1 MSDGDTIGHAKVRP
15 AAILLLAAA
24 IWGFAFAAQRAGMA
38 HVGPFAFGGIR
49 FALGC
54 LPLLP
59 VVILQ
64 IRRRSPQ
71 GSHVRQVWPGLGL
84 GVVLFV
90 AVSLQQM
97 GLVYTSAGKAGFI
110 TGLYV
115 VLVPVFGLALRL
127 RAGAGTWL
135 GSVSAVAGL
144 YLLSVREDLTM
155 GAGDLLVLACAAVW
169 AIHVL
174 LLARAV
180 QLMHW
185 STLAFLQ
192 FATCAV
198 LSLVTAAFVEETSAA
213 NVVAAGVPI
222 LYAGLMSVGVG
233 YTLQVIGQRTAP
245 PAAAAVIL
253 SLEAAFAALAGWL
266 VLNEQLSS
274 RELGGCGLM
283 LSAMVVSQLMPSGDR
298 NSA

>member
-1 MSDGDTIGHAKVRP
+1 MGRADLRS
-15 AAILLLAAA
+15 AALLLLAAV
-24 IWGFAFAAQRAGMA
+24 IWGFAFTAQRAGMA
-38 HVGPFAFGGIR
+38 HVGPFAFSGIR

-59 VVILQ
+59 VTIVQ
-64 IRRRSPQ
+64 IRRRSPSQ
-71 GSHVRQVWPGLGL
+71 FGLRQVLSGLGL
-84 GVVLFV
+84 GLVLFV
-90 AVSLQQM
+90 AVSLQQV
-97 GLVYTSAGKAGFI
+97 GLVYTTAGKAGFI

-115 VLVPVFGLALRL
+115 VLVPIFGLALRL
-127 RAGAGTWL
+127 RAGWGAWL
-135 GSVSAVAGL
+135 GAVGAVAGL

-155 GAGDLLVLACAAVW
+155 GAGDLLIVACAGVW

-174 LLARAV
+174 LIARFV

-192 FATCAV
+192 FATCAI
-198 LSLVTAAFVEETSAA
+198 LSLVTAALVEETSVA
-213 NVVAAGVPI
+213 NVAAAGVPI

-233 YTLQVIGQRTAP
+233 YTVQVIGQRTAP

-266 VLNEQLSS
+266 VLNEQLSA
-274 RELGGCGLM
+274 RELLGCGLM
-283 LSAMVVSQLMPSGDR
+283 LTAMVVSQLTPFGDR
-298 NSA
+298 DIT